1 MCGEMEIASAMF
13 GFVPHWAN
21 LKMVRQIYS
30 ARTEIV
36 VRDLPF
42 RSDWKRKQ
50 FCIIPAA
57 NFSSATAKPASLCTV
72 ASSAPMVG
80 RWPSP
85 GDGNIGRLISCCLS
99 RC

>member
-42 RSDWKRKQ
+42 RSAWKR
-50 FCIIPAA
+50 
-57 NFSSATAKPASLCTV
+57 
-72 ASSAPMVG
+72 
-80 RWPSP
+80 
-85 GDGNIGRLISCCLS
+85 
-99 RC
+99 